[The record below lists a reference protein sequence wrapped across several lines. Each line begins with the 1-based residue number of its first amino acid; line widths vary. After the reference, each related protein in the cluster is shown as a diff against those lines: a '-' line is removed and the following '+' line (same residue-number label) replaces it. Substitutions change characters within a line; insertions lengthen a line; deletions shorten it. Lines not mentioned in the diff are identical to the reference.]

1 MKSDMILRLLIVEPD
16 ERNCEALKRVF
27 LKEGYEADCT
37 GNAEAAM
44 KLLDELSYDLILSE
58 LTLPGMD
65 GIEFLRSIKVRD
77 PGKRFIIMTA
87 NATLDSALK
96 AIKGGASDYLLK
108 PLMYDEAIKS
118 IRKSLQEKPV
128 ADPAAISCEP
138 AKKLDFTRI
147 LGDSAIM
154 RRLIVDVKKV
164 ADSRSNVLVVGETG
178 TGKELFARAVHS
190 GSPRRKGPFIPIN
203 CSAIPETLLETE
215 FFGYERGAFT
225 GAAAP
230 KKGLFEAA
238 DGGTLFLDEIGDLGQ
253 PLQAKL
259 LRVMDDREI
268 RPLGSIQTRKIDIR
282 FVAATNKDIV
292 KEVKEGRFREDLY
305 YRLNVV
311 TLKVPPLRE
320 RKEDIP
326 MLTTTFLDRYARE
339 IGKPLRSINDKA
351 MKLLMEY
358 GWPGNVRELQNIIER
373 AVLLAEGEVL
383 MPSHLTVELRN
394 TYTAVVVPV
403 PNGSNG
409 EGLSI
414 EEYTKEFILKHQSAC
429 NEQQLA
435 DMLGIT
441 RKALWEKRKRWGIK
455 K

>member
-1 MKSDMILRLLIVEPD
+1 
-16 ERNCEALKRVF
+16 
-27 LKEGYEADCT
+27 
-37 GNAEAAM
+37 
-44 KLLDELSYDLILSE
+44 
-58 LTLPGMD
+58 
-65 GIEFLRSIKVRD
+65 
-77 PGKRFIIMTA
+77 
-87 NATLDSALK
+87 
-96 AIKGGASDYLLK
+96 
-108 PLMYDEAIKS
+108 
-118 IRKSLQEKPV
+118 
-128 ADPAAISCEP
+128 
-138 AKKLDFTRI
+138 
-147 LGDSAIM
+147 
-154 RRLIVDVKKV
+154 
-164 ADSRSNVLVVGETG
+164 
-178 TGKELFARAVHS
+178 
-190 GSPRRKGPFIPIN
+190 
-203 CSAIPETLLETE
+203 
-215 FFGYERGAFT
+215 
-225 GAAAP
+225 
-230 KKGLFEAA
+230 
-238 DGGTLFLDEIGDLGQ
+238 
-253 PLQAKL
+253 
-259 LRVMDDREI
+259 MDDREI

-282 FVAATNKDIV
+282 FVAATNKNIV

-311 TLKVPPLRE
+311 TLKIPPLRE

-326 MLTTTFLDRYARE
+326 ILTTTFLDRYARE

-394 TYTAVVVPV
+394 TYTAVVVPG

-414 EEYTKEFILKHQSAC
+414 EEYTKEFILKHQSAR

>member
-1 MKSDMILRLLIVEPD
+1 MILRLLIVDPD
-16 ERNCEALKRVF
+16 EKNCEALKRVF

-44 KLLDELSYDLILSE
+44 KLLDELSYDLVLSE

-65 GIEFLRSIKVRD
+65 GIEFLRSIKVRE

-118 IRKSLQEKPV
+118 IRKSLQEKSV
-128 ADPAAISCEP
+128 ADPAAINCEP
-138 AKKLDFTRI
+138 PKKLDFTRI
-147 LGDSAIM
+147 LGDSGIM

-230 KKGLFEAA
+230 KKGSSRRLTAERF
-238 DGGTLFLDEIGDLGQ
+238 FL
-253 PLQAKL
+253 
-259 LRVMDDREI
+259 
-268 RPLGSIQTRKIDIR
+268 TR
-282 FVAATNKDIV
+282 
-292 KEVKEGRFREDLY
+292 
-305 YRLNVV
+305 
-311 TLKVPPLRE
+311 
-320 RKEDIP
+320 
-326 MLTTTFLDRYARE
+326 
-339 IGKPLRSINDKA
+339 
-351 MKLLMEY
+351 
-358 GWPGNVRELQNIIER
+358 
-373 AVLLAEGEVL
+373 
-383 MPSHLTVELRN
+383 
-394 TYTAVVVPV
+394 
-403 PNGSNG
+403 
-409 EGLSI
+409 
-414 EEYTKEFILKHQSAC
+414 
-429 NEQQLA
+429 
-435 DMLGIT
+435 
-441 RKALWEKRKRWGIK
+441 
-455 K
+455 

>member
-1 MKSDMILRLLIVEPD
+1 
-16 ERNCEALKRVF
+16 
-27 LKEGYEADCT
+27 
-37 GNAEAAM
+37 M

-118 IRKSLQEKPV
+118 IRKSLQEKPG

-409 EGLSI
+409 ERLSI

>member
-1 MKSDMILRLLIVEPD
+1 MVPRLLIVDID
-16 ERNCEALKRVF
+16 EKNCDALKRVF

-37 GNAEAAM
+37 GNAEAAI
-44 KLLDELSYDLILSE
+44 KLLEELAYDLVLSE

-65 GIEFLRSIKVRD
+65 GIEFLRAIKD
-77 PGKRFIIMTA
+77 KDAGKRFIIMTA
-87 NATLDSALK
+87 NATLDSSLK

-108 PLMYDEAIKS
+108 PLMYDEAIQSVK
-118 IRKSLQEKPV
+118 KALQDKLGTDSQ
-128 ADPAAISCEP
+128 AMICEP
-138 AKKLDFTRI
+138 PKKLDFTRI
-147 LGDSAIM
+147 LGDS
-154 RRLIVDVKKV
+154 IVMKKIIVEVKKV

-190 GSPRRKGPFIPIN
+190 GSPRRNGPFIPIN

-225 GAAAP
+225 GAAGP

-282 FVAATNKDIV
+282 FVAATNKDII
-292 KEVKEGRFREDLY
+292 KEVRDGRFREDLY

-311 TLKVPPLRE
+311 TLKIPPLRE
-320 RKEDIP
+320 RKGDIP
-326 MLTTTFLDRYARE
+326 ILTTTFLERYARE
-339 IGKPLRSINDKA
+339 IGKFLRYIDDKA

-358 GWPGNVRELQNIIER
+358 RWPGNVRELQNIIER
-373 AVLLAEGEVL
+373 AVLLAEGEIL
-383 MPSHLTVELRN
+383 LPAHLPEELRRIESIEVLQRSN
-394 TYTAVVVPV
+394 TAAVGP
-403 PNGSNG
+403 
-409 EGLSI
+409 LSI
-414 EEYTKEFILKHQSAC
+414 EEYTKEFILKHQSSYG
-429 NEQQLA
+429 EQQLA

>member
-1 MKSDMILRLLIVEPD
+1 MASRILIVDCD
-16 ERNCEALKRVF
+16 EKNCEALKKA
-27 LKEGYEADCT
+27 LLSEGFEADCT
-37 GNAEAAM
+37 GNAEAAI
-44 KLLDELSYDLILSE
+44 KLLEELSYDLVLSE
-58 LTLPGMD
+58 IALPGMD
-65 GIEFLRSIKVRD
+65 GIEFLRSIKERD
-77 PGKRFIIMTA
+77 AGKRFIIMTA
-87 NATLDSALK
+87 NATLESVLK

-108 PLMYDEAIKS
+108 PLLHDEAVQSVKKALYDKS
-118 IRKSLQEKPV
+118 GTE
-128 ADPAAISCEP
+128 AAAIICEP
-138 AKKLDFTRI
+138 PKKLDFTRI

-154 RRLIVDVKKV
+154 RGLITEVKKV
-164 ADSRSNVLVVGETG
+164 SNSRSNVLIVGETG

-190 GSPRRKGPFIPIN
+190 GSPRRNGPFIPIN

-259 LRVMDDREI
+259 LRVIDDREI
-268 RPLGSIQTRKIDIR
+268 RPLGSINTRKIDIR
-282 FVAATNKDIV
+282 FVAATNKDIT
-292 KEVKEGRFREDLY
+292 KDVKEGRFREDLY

-311 TLKVPPLRE
+311 TLKIPPLRE

-326 MLTTTFLDRYARE
+326 TLATAFLDRFARE
-339 IGKPLRSINDKA
+339 IGKQLRAIDERA

-373 AVLLAEGEVL
+373 AVLLAEGGIL
-383 MPSHLTVELRN
+383 LPSNLPIELNRQDIPAAS
-394 TYTAVVVPV
+394 TIAKDTDGGVR
-403 PNGSNG
+403 
-409 EGLSI
+409 SI
-414 EEYTKEFILKHQSAC
+414 EDYTKEMILKHQSTFG
-429 NEQQLA
+429 EQQLA

-441 RKALWEKRKRWGIK
+441 RKALWEKRKKWGIK

>member
-1 MKSDMILRLLIVEPD
+1 M
-16 ERNCEALKRVF
+16 
-27 LKEGYEADCT
+27 
-37 GNAEAAM
+37 
-44 KLLDELSYDLILSE
+44 
-58 LTLPGMD
+58 
-65 GIEFLRSIKVRD
+65 
-77 PGKRFIIMTA
+77 
-87 NATLDSALK
+87 
-96 AIKGGASDYLLK
+96 LK
-108 PLMYDEAIKS
+108 PLMYDEAIKI

-282 FVAATNKDIV
+282 FVAATNKNIV

-311 TLKVPPLRE
+311 TLKIPPLRE

-326 MLTTTFLDRYARE
+326 ILTTTFLDRYARE